1 MNTPGT
7 LVGNWSW
14 RMTESAGLRSDIRDR
29 IRTMINLYGR
39 SGREG
44 IENF

>member
-7 LVGNWSW
+7 L
-14 RMTESAGLRSDIRDR
+14 EIGLAYDRVSRVADIRDR